1 MNLEIERGEFVC
13 VMGPSGS
20 GKSSLLYLLGLLDVP
35 TSGRIWIDGEDT
47 TGFDDDELT
56 DFRLARLG
64 YVFQFHFLLAEFSV
78 LDNVSLPIRKLGRL
92 ADDAARERAA
102 QLLDR
107 LGLEGQHDKRPS
119 QLSGGQRQ
127 RVAIARALA
136 NDPLVIL
143 ADEPTGNLDSASSAN
158 VRDILRGLTRE
169 LNKTVVA
176 VTHDAQLRGRGR
188 PADRHCRRPHRPGVA
203 AGMTP
208 LGVAWTHGHNGAC
221 QLSLHGPAASRHS
234 VAPSTTRRRPCR
246 FARYSAASAAASSA
260 APSCAG
266 LIDCATPMLTVTCG
280 ATDDPACAM
289 AAASIVRRQRSAT
302 WTASALP

>member
-1 MNLEIERGEFVC
+1 VSRTESASPPVIRVEQVTRTLAGEVPVTLVHDVSFEIERGEFVC

-35 TSGRIWIDGEDT
+35 TRGRIWIDGEDT
-47 TGFDDDELT
+47 TGFDDDRLT

-78 LDNVSLPIRKLGRL
+78 VDNVSLPIGKLGRV
-92 ADDAARERAA
+92 ADAAARQRAA
-102 QLLDR
+102 QLLDQ

-176 VTHDAQLRGRGR
+176 VTHDAQFAVA
-188 PADRHCRRPHRPGVA
+188 ADRRIGIVDGRIDLAWKPG
-203 AGMTP
+203 
-208 LGVAWTHGHNGAC
+208 
-221 QLSLHGPAASRHS
+221 
-234 VAPSTTRRRPCR
+234 
-246 FARYSAASAAASSA
+246 
-260 APSCAG
+260 
-266 LIDCATPMLTVTCG
+266 
-280 ATDDPACAM
+280 
-289 AAASIVRRQRSAT
+289 
-302 WTASALP
+302 